1 MNYYNYTFTMH
12 IQIIYYLRSN
22 DKASFL
28 DKLNNM
34 IYRLN
39 KIRVQNGRVNGEFSV
54 KRIE

>member
-28 DKLNNM
+28 DKQNNM
-34 IYRLN
+34 IYRFN